1 MRGKLTEADI
11 KEIVDEL
18 VLSTNLAEARGGG
31 PLWAVDG
38 VACVAHGRSKADE
51 IARAIGQAKYIVEN
65 DLVGALKTEL
75 AAARSK
81 LKTTDS

>member
-1 MRGKLTEADI
+1 
-11 KEIVDEL
+11 
-18 VLSTNLAEARGGG
+18 LAEARGGG

-38 VACVAHGRSKADE
+38 VSCVAHGRSKADE
-51 IARAIGQAKYIVEN
+51 IARAIDQAKSAVES

-81 LKTTDS
+81 LNTTDS